1 MATTRA
7 PRPDPSAEPPSAAE
21 APVTRGAAAI
31 VKVRRLFTAQSTDY
45 MLVLGTA
52 VFLLAVGLV
61 MVLSSSFVQSGRG
74 GDAFDIFVRQSLY
87 AAVGIPIMLMMSRL
101 PAEFWRQQ
109 ARTFVYAGLA
119 LQMLVFVPGL
129 SYEYGGNRNWIVIGG
144 VSAQPSEFLKLAL
157 VVWLAS
163 VLSSRAD
170 AFPTLKSVVLPA
182 LPVSVVAIVLVLRGG
197 DLGTATIMIAIVFAC
212 LFFAGAPLRYL
223 VLLLALGVLGAI
235 AFALTGTSRTDRIRI
250 WLDGCTPE
258 QLEGVCWQPTHGMW
272 ALGSGGL
279 LGQGLGNS
287 AVKWSWLPHSE
298 SDYIFA
304 IIGEELGLV
313 GCAVVIGLF
322 AVLGIGL
329 VRLMRAHTDPMRRI
343 ATGGVMVWIVGQA
356 FVNIAVVLGMLP
368 VLGVPLPLISA
379 GGSAMVANL
388 MALGVVLSMAR
399 SSGGG
404 GEGGAAGLA
413 RADGPAS

>member
-1 MATTRA
+1 MATTRD
-7 PRPDPSAEPPSAAE
+7 PRPDPSAESPTAAE
-21 APVTRGAAAI
+21 ASVTRGAAAI

-74 GDAFDIFVRQSLY
+74 GDPFDIFVRQSLF
-87 AAVGIPIMLMMSRL
+87 AALGIPIMLMMSRL
-101 PAEFWRQQ
+101 PAEFWRQR
-109 ARTFVYAGLA
+109 ARTFVYVGLA

-163 VLSSRAD
+163 VLSSRAY

-182 LPVSVVAIVLVLRGG
+182 LPISVVAIMLVLTGG

-235 AFALTGTSRTDRIRI
+235 AFALTGTSRSDRIRI

-287 AVKWSWLPHSE
+287 AVKWSWLPHAE

-399 SSGGG
+399 SR
-404 GEGGAAGLA
+404 GGAGGAVGRA
-413 RADGPAS
+413 RVDGPSS

>member
-7 PRPDPSAEPPSAAE
+7 PHPAPSTEPAGSAG
-21 APVTRGAAAI
+21 RGPAAVIA
-31 VKVRRLFTAQSTDY
+31 VRRLFTAQSTDY

-52 VFLLAVGLV
+52 IFLVAFGLV

-74 GDAFDIFVRQSLY
+74 GDAFGVFVRQSLF
-87 AAVGIPIMLMMSRL
+87 AAVGIPVMLVMARL
-101 PAEFWRQQ
+101 PVVFWRRW
-109 ARTFVYAGLA
+109 ARVFVYIGLG
-119 LQMLVFVPGL
+119 LQVLVFIPGL
-129 SYEYGGNRNWIVIGG
+129 SYAYGGNRNWISIGG
-144 VSAQPSEFLKLAL
+144 ITAQPSEFLKLAL

-163 VLSSRAD
+163 VLSRRAD
-170 AFPTLKSVVLPA
+170 AFPDLKSVVFPA
-182 LPVSVVAIVLVLRGG
+182 LPISGVALMLVLAGG
-197 DLGTATIMIAIVFAC
+197 DLGTATIMIAIVFAS

-223 VLLLALGVLGAI
+223 ALLLGLGVAGAI
-235 AFALTGTSRTDRIRI
+235 AFALTGSSRTDRIRI

-329 VRLMRAHTDPMRRI
+329 LRIMRGHADPMRRI

-379 GGSAMVANL
+379 GGSAMLANL

-399 SSGGG
+399 ASGAGSL
-404 GEGGAAGLA
+404 AAA
-413 RADGPAS
+413 AVRSAAPSRGPVA

>member
-1 MATTRA
+1 MASTRA
-7 PRPDPSAEPPSAAE
+7 PRPGPTADTAVA

-52 VFLLAVGLV
+52 VFLLAFGLV
-61 MVLSSSFVQSGRG
+61 MVLSSSFVQAGRG
-74 GDAFDIFVRQSLY
+74 GDAYGVFVRQSLF
-87 AAVGIPIMLMMSRL
+87 AAAGIPIMLMMSRL
-101 PAEFWRQQ
+101 PAVFWRRW
-109 ARTFVYAGLA
+109 ARTFVYLGLA

-129 SYEYGGNRNWIVIGG
+129 SYEYGGNRNWISIGG
-144 VSAQPSEFLKLAL
+144 INAQPSEFLKLAL

-170 AFPTLKSVVLPA
+170 AFPTLTSVIFPA
-182 LPVSVVAIVLVLRGG
+182 LPISGVAILLVLAGG
-197 DLGTATIMIAIVFAC
+197 DLGTATIMIAIVFAS
-212 LFFAGAPLRYL
+212 LFFAGARLRHL
-223 VLLLALGVLGAI
+223 VLLLGAGVVGAI
-235 AFALTGTSRTDRIRI
+235 AFALTGASRTDRIRI

-258 QLEGVCWQPTHGMW
+258 QLEGVCWQPTHGLW

-287 AVKWSWLPHSE
+287 AVKWSWLPHAE

-329 VRLMRAHTDPMRRI
+329 VRLMRAQTDPMRRI
-343 ATGGVMVWIVGQA
+343 ATGGVMIWIVGQA

-379 GGSAMVANL
+379 GGSAMLANL

-399 SSGGG
+399 SSGGI
-404 GEGGAAGLA
+404 AAGIG
-413 RADGPAS
+413 RAERDAP